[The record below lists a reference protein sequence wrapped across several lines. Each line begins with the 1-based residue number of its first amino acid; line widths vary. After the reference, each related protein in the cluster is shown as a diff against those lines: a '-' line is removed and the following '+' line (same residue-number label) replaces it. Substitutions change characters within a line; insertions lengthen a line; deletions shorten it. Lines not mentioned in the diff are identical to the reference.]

1 MAKQTINIGTTP
13 NDGTGDPIRDAM
25 EKINENFDEI
35 YSSYIAE
42 GSVTTGNSTVNTVIS
57 NTGGLV
63 VSNSTISAVANTTNF
78 TVGNASIKSV
88 LTSSQ
93 LYVNGTSTVGSALV
107 NTTSLALGNA
117 TVNTVVSKVTLKISN
132 TTSSFTANSGNILV
146 GNSTVNASVNSSV
159 IKIASANLTSNTLTL
174 GSSTDAANGYTY
186 LPNGFKMNWG
196 KVSANSSDGAAL
208 FTSAFTTNAY
218 VVVATSNATGTY
230 VASVISQNN
239 TIAEIRTAN
248 ATLTDVYFTAIGK

>member
-1 MAKQTINIGTTP
+1 LAKQTIGVGTSP

-25 EKINENFDEI
+25 IKVNDNFDEI

-63 VSNSTISAVANTTNF
+63 VSNSTVSTVANSSTF
-78 TVGNASIKSV
+78 KIGN
-88 LTSSQ
+88 T
-93 LYVNGTSTVGSALV
+93 
-107 NTTSLALGNA
+107 
-117 TVNTVVSKVTLKISN
+117 
-132 TTSSFTANSGNILV
+132 TANSTLTGSQLNINGNSTLGSASVNTISLMLGNSTVNSIISTTQIKITNSTSSITATAGNLTV
-146 GNSTVNASVNSSV
+146 GNSTVNAVVNSSSITV
-159 IKIASANLTSNTLTL
+159 STANISSNTLTL
-174 GSSTDAANGYTY
+174 GTSTDSANGYTY

-196 KVSANSSDGAAL
+196 KVSANSSDGSAL

-230 VASVISQNN
+230 TASVISQNN
-239 TIAEIRTAN
+239 TVAEIRTSN
-248 ATLTDVYFTAIGK
+248 ATATTIYFTAIGK

>member
-1 MAKQTINIGTTP
+1 MTKQTINIGTLA

-25 EKINENFDEI
+25 DKINDNFNEI
-35 YSSYIAE
+35 YSSYIAS

-63 VSNSTISAVANTTNF
+63 VSNSTVSTVANSSTFKIGNTTANS
-78 TVGNASIKSV
+78 TLSNVQLSI
-88 LTSSQ
+88 
-93 LYVNGTSTVGSALV
+93 NGTAALGSAIV
-107 NTTSLALGNA
+107 NTTSLSL
-117 TVNTVVSKVTLKISN
+117 
-132 TTSSFTANSGNILV
+132 
-146 GNSTVNASVNSSV
+146 GNSTVNAVSSTVSYKVSNSISSFTANAGNVLVGNSSINAV
-159 IKIASANLTSNTLTL
+159 INSSSIAINSANITSNTLTL
-174 GSSTDAANGYTY
+174 GTSTNAANGYTY

-196 KVSANSSDGAAL
+196 KVSANSSDGSAL